1 MRRRSNREL
10 WLSFFT
16 IVGITLLYLFVV
28 ITRGSVPAASEFFGH
43 SLGILGFLLMVMT
56 ETLYSIRKR
65 SRRRAWGKMSTW
77 LEFHIFTGLVGPYM
91 VLLHTSW
98 KFNGLAGIVMLM
110 TAIIVASGF
119 IGRYIYTAIPRTAD
133 GAEMEAAQIQQEVAA
148 AEAELKRWMESQP
161 ESMRAFSQRITQTLP
176 PVRTGD
182 SWAVVIGRA
191 FTDLGYRLQWWAET
205 RKANAAMKAKL
216 RELDALLKRQRTL
229 KRQVQSLAMARRML
243 ALWHAVHIPI
253 GMALFTAAI
262 IHIGAAIYYATL
274 LR

>member
-10 WLSFFT
+10 WLSFFA
-16 IVGITLLYLFVV
+16 VLAITLLYLFVV
-28 ITRGSVPAASEFFGH
+28 VSRGSVPAASEFFGH
-43 SLGILGFLLMVMT
+43 SLGIFGFILMVMT
-56 ETLYSIRKR
+56 ETLYTLRKR
-65 SRRRAWGKMSTW
+65 ARRRAWGKMSTW

-91 VLLHTSW
+91 VLLHTAW

-133 GAEMEAAQIQQEVAA
+133 GAEMEAAQIQEEIAA
-148 AEAELKRWMESQP
+148 AEAALQHWMAGQSEAT
-161 ESMRAFSQRITQTLP
+161 RTFSQRITRGLSP
-176 PVRTGD
+176 IRAGD
-182 SWAVVIGRA
+182 SWTAVIGRA

-205 RKANAAMKAKL
+205 RKANAATRAKL

-229 KRQVQSLAMARRML
+229 KRQVQSLAMARHML

>member
-10 WLSFFT
+10 WFSFFA
-16 IVGITLLYLFVV
+16 IVGITILYLFVV
-28 ITRGSVPAASEFFGH
+28 VTLGSVPAASEFFGH
-43 SLGILGFLLMVMT
+43 SLGIIGFLLMVMT
-56 ETLYSIRKR
+56 ETLYSLRKR
-65 SRRRAWGKMSTW
+65 ARRRTWGKMSTW

-133 GAEMEAAQIQQEVAA
+133 GAEMEAAQVQQAVAA
-148 AEAELKRWMESQP
+148 VEAELQQWLEAQP
-161 ESMRAFSQRITQTLP
+161 EATRAFGQRITQELA
-176 PVRTGD
+176 PVRAD
-182 SWAVVIGRA
+182 DAWAAVIGRA
-191 FTDLGYRLQWWAET
+191 FADLGYRLQWWAET
-205 RKANAAMKAKL
+205 RKANAATKAKL

-229 KRQVQSLAMARRML
+229 RRQVQSLAMARRML

-262 IHIGAAIYYATL
+262 IHISAAIYYATL
-274 LR
+274 LK